1 MSASLPFPLAIFCAS
16 AIWFLTACF
25 HISRKSL
32 VFLCVH
38 PYLGAEVLEG
48 VALNGVDA
56 KNRVGLHNGE
66 TARQEELLVAALL
79 LDDLNQ
85 TGLQLLDR
93 GNVVGQNTHL
103 TCLCG
108 EVDLDTAR
116 RPKSVIA

>member
-1 MSASLPFPLAIFCAS
+1 MSVSLPFPLAIFCAS
-16 AIWFLTACF
+16 AIWFLTAYF
-25 HISRKSL
+25 HISRNSL
-32 VFLCVH
+32 VFLYVH
-38 PYLGAEVLEG
+38 PYFGAEVLER

-56 KNRVGLHNGE
+56 ENRVGLHNGE

-85 TGLQLLDR
+85 TGLQLLNR

-103 TCLCG
+103 TGLCG
-108 EVDLDTAR
+108 EVDLNTAR